1 MRWLILAFYQLQS
14 IYPLPSGLTT
24 VAGIDGYLDILPN
37 HEGFNHI
44 ALFSSASSDI
54 PRFLTS
60 GPWEVAGK
68 IKGID
73 AKKGLV
79 SVFFARKST

>member
-1 MRWLILAFYQLQS
+1 M
-14 IYPLPSGLTT
+14 PSGLTT
-24 VAGIDGYLDILPN
+24 VAGIDGYLDIVPN

-44 ALFSSASSDI
+44 ALFTSASSDT

-68 IKGID
+68 IQGID
-73 AKKGLV
+73 TKKGLM
-79 SVFFARKST
+79 SVFFIHKPRKSISDFTHVILLVIL